1 LNRYDIIKVLIF
13 LPLIFVLLFIG
24 YYVAAQNPASSSQ
37 INVSSYYDKV
47 IMYLNKTSSCIE
59 AMSPALDVDYH
70 DMVRINNIY
79 HEEYNRMLNR
89 PGVFY
94 DDLMTLEAYM
104 NVSDTTI
111 IIYNTSLDLPMIDG
125 GMKESMVKLRNMD
138 VSGSISV
145 YESIRQKLFRAIN
158 SLELSLNILNNTK
171 YMDYMWFDHQQQ
183 INRSIDVIRGKLD
196 MLKEYRDLMELLK
209 YYQYN
214 LTNPS
219 NQSLIHVAEKIM
231 EEIDLNKLGPYA
243 EDLAIFLSKLVS
255 QQKPLENTE
264 STRTYTGGPYG
275 GYSGSLEDD

>member
-1 LNRYDIIKVLIF
+1 LNRYDIIKILIF

-24 YYVAAQNPASSSQ
+24 YYVAVQNPASSSQ

-47 IMYLNKTSSCIE
+47 IKYLNKTSSCVE
-59 AMSPALDVDYH
+59 TMSPPLDIDYREI
-70 DMVRINNIY
+70 VRINNIY
-79 HEEYNRMLNR
+79 HEEYNRILNR

-111 IIYNTSLDLPMIDG
+111 ILYNTSLDLTSIDG

-145 YESIRQKLFRAIN
+145 YESIRQELFRAIN
-158 SLELSLNILNNTK
+158 NLELSLNILNNTK

-183 INRSIDVIRGKLD
+183 INRSIDVIRSKLD

-209 YYQYN
+209 NYQYN

-219 NQSLIHVAEKIM
+219 NQTLTQIAKKIM

-243 EDLAIFLSKLVS
+243 QDLAIFLSKLVS
-255 QQKPLENTE
+255 QQKPLESNE
-264 STRTYTGGPYG
+264 SNRTSAGGPYG